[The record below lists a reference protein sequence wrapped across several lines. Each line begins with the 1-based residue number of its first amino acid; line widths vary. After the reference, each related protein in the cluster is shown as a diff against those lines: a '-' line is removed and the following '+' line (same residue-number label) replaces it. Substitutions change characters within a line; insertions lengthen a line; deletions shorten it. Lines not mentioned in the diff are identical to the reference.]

1 MKITIHRGTD
11 QIGGCVTEYEHEGW
25 RLFVDYGE
33 QLPGAK
39 HTEPLDIEGLTKGD
53 LSKSALLIT
62 HYHGDH
68 IGCITEIPD
77 EVPMYI
83 GKVGRDIQLVLSNH
97 LMSVDNLQKDVI
109 DKLEKARTFNPGVPF
124 IFGPFN
130 ITPIIIDHS
139 AFDAYAFKIEA
150 GGESAFHTGD
160 FRTHGFRSGNL
171 SKVIN
176 TYVGHV
182 DYVVCEA
189 TNVSRPDATSKS
201 EHALQQ
207 EFLDRFNAHKGS
219 IVYVS
224 TTNIDRIFSLYHAA
238 LRAGRPF
245 YVDAYQK
252 RVMDVVTR
260 RDQIWG
266 KSPLYRYG
274 KYEPIVLQY
283 ENGQFRMN
291 DKFSEDLEQKGYV
304 LLARANSRYNTLI
317 AQMPGEKRK
326 YLSMW
331 KGYVDKECIAY
342 NPTLAEA
349 LGSEY
354 EYLHTS
360 GHCDMQSM
368 KQLFKLLSPQ
378 AIIPIHTEAPDKFV
392 ELFGDEWNIL
402 RVHDGETINPI
413 SIINLLDDLK
423 L

>member
-1 MKITIHRGTD
+1 MRITIHRGTD
-11 QIGGCVTEYEHEGW
+11 QIGGCVTEYEYEGW

-39 HTEPLDIEGLTKGD
+39 HTEPLDIEGLTRGD

-68 IGCITEIPD
+68 IGCVTEIPD
-77 EVPMYI
+77 TVPMYI
-83 GKVGRDIQLVLSNH
+83 GKIGRDIQQVLSHH
-97 LMSVDNLQKDVI
+97 LMSVDNLQKEVI
-109 DKLEKARTFNPGVPF
+109 AKLEKARTFNPGVPF
-124 IFGPFN
+124 VFGAFN

-171 SKVIN
+171 PKVIK

-182 DYVVCEA
+182 DIVVCEA
-189 TNVSRPDATSKS
+189 TNVMRPDVTSKS
-201 EHALQQ
+201 EHELQK
-207 EFLDRFNAHKGS
+207 EFELQFKAYKGN

-224 TTNIDRIFSLYHAA
+224 TTNIDRIFALYHAA

-245 YVDAYQK
+245 YVDSYQK
-252 RVMDVVTR
+252 QVMDVVTK
-260 RDQIWG
+260 RDPIWG

-274 KYEPIVLQY
+274 KYEPVALQY

-291 DKFSEDLEQKGYV
+291 DEFRAFLELKGYV
-304 LLARANSRYNTLI
+304 LLARTNERYNKLI
-317 AQMPGEKRK
+317 AQMPGEKMK

-349 LGSEY
+349 LGADF

-360 GHCDMQSM
+360 GHCDMKGMRQF
-368 KQLFKLLSPQ
+368 FKLLNPK
-378 AIIPIHTEAPDKFV
+378 AIIPIHTENPDKFV
-392 ELFGDEWNIL
+392 ELFGVEWNVL
-402 RVHDGETINPI
+402 RVHDGEL
-413 SIINLLDDLK
+413 IILK
-423 L
+423 SN

>member
-11 QIGGCVTEYEHEGW
+11 QIGGCVTEYENEGW

-39 HTEPLDIEGLTKGD
+39 HTEPLNIEGLTKGD

-77 EVPMYI
+77 AVPMYI
-83 GKVGRDIQLVLSNH
+83 GKVGRDIQLVLSHH
-97 LMSVDNLQKDVI
+97 LMSVDDLQKDVVA
-109 DKLEKARTFNPGVPF
+109 KLEKARTFDPGIPF
-124 IFGPFN
+124 VFGPFI
-130 ITPIIIDHS
+130 ITPVIIDHS

-150 GGESAFHTGD
+150 AGKSAFHTGD

-171 SKVIN
+171 AKVIN

-189 TNVSRPDATSKS
+189 TNVSRPDATNKS

-207 EFLDRFNAHKGS
+207 DFFNRFKANKGN

-224 TTNIDRIFSLYHAA
+224 TTNIDRIFALYHAA
-238 LRAGRPF
+238 LRAHRPF
-245 YVDAYQK
+245 YVDSYQK
-252 RVMDVVTR
+252 QIMDKVTQ
-260 RDQIWG
+260 RDTIWG
-266 KSPLYRYG
+266 KSSLYRYG
-274 KYEPIVLQY
+274 KYEPVVLHK
-283 ENGQFRMN
+283 EFRMN
-291 DKFSEDLEQKGYV
+291 DKFREHLEHKGYV
-304 LLARANSRYNTLI
+304 LLARANSRYNNLI
-317 AQMPGEKRK
+317 AQMPGEKEK

-331 KGYVDKECIAY
+331 KGYVDKKCIAF

-349 LGSEY
+349 VGDHF

-360 GHCDMQSM
+360 GHCDMQGM
-368 KQLFKLLSPQ
+368 AQFFQLLSPKE
-378 AIIPIHTEAPDKFV
+378 IIPIHTENPDKFV
-392 ELFGDEWNIL
+392 ELFGNKWNVL
-402 RVHDGETINPI
+402 RVHDGESINF
-413 SIINLLDDLK
+413 
-423 L
+423 

>member
-11 QIGGCVTEYEHEGW
+11 QIGGCVTEYEHKGW

-68 IGCITEIPD
+68 IGCITNIPD
-77 EVPMYI
+77 AVPMYI
-83 GKVGRDIQLVLSNH
+83 GKVGRDIQLVLSEH
-97 LMSVDNLQKDVI
+97 LISVDKLQKDFI
-109 DKLEKARTFNPGVPF
+109 AKLENARTFNPGLPF
-124 IFGPFN
+124 IFGPFK

-150 GGESAFHTGD
+150 DGKSAFHTGD

-171 SKVIN
+171 PKVIN

-189 TNVSRPDATSKS
+189 TNVSRPDVTSKT
-201 EHALQQ
+201 EHDLQKNF
-207 EFLDRFNAHKGS
+207 ERMFKEHKS
-219 IVYVS
+219 NIVYVS

-245 YVDAYQK
+245 YLDTYQK
-252 RVMDVVTR
+252 RIMDVVTQR
-260 RDQIWG
+260 TPIWG

-274 KYEPIVLQY
+274 KYEPVVLQY
-283 ENGQFRMN
+283 EDGEFRMN
-291 DKFSEDLEQKGYV
+291 DKFREHLEQKGYV
-304 LLARANSRYNTLI
+304 LLARANSRYNNLI
-317 AQMPGEKRK
+317 EKMPGEKVK
-326 YLSMW
+326 CLSMW

-342 NPTLAEA
+342 NPALAEA
-349 LGSEY
+349 LGSNFN
-354 EYLHTS
+354 YLHTS
-360 GHCDMQSM
+360 GHCDMQGM
-368 KQLFKLLSPQ
+368 NQFFKLLSPQ
-378 AIIPIHTEAPDKFV
+378 AIIPIHTDNPNKFV
-392 ELFGDEWNIL
+392 EIFGDEWNVL
-402 RVHDGETINPI
+402 KVHDGDTIVLP
-413 SIINLLDDLK
+413 
-423 L
+423 